1 MLNGNRR
8 EVRYVGHYIKIGNR
22 DLSAQKIITALYAT
36 LSSADRE
43 MLNAMLANGSG
54 EDVIESASL
63 QREIQVEINKILL

>member
-1 MLNGNRR
+1 MSDTTSRLAI
-8 EVRYVGHYIKIGNR
+8 EILALK
-22 DLSAQKIITALYAT
+22 KIITALYAT